1 MFRACRGPAL
11 GRASPAAAGLCG
23 VGVAALILV
32 GCSTIVLHPISPEE
46 ARRQVVDVS
55 RQITS
60 DLGGEVA
67 EAKFGYQSCGINGTP
82 PFQGHA
88 NLGLWMPGA
97 DRSREVTADSVLDR
111 LRRHGW
117 KTNPDY
123 HSHAAAFTR
132 DGLDVMV
139 WVIPPPEPGE
149 PPIAHVAIDVYTE
162 CRDTFDHRDDGTA
175 FSSTDIRD
183 DVETG

>member
-1 MFRACRGPAL
+1 MIHLFTL
-11 GRASPAAAGLCG
+11 KAAARVCG
-23 VGVAALILV
+23 IGVVTLGLV
-32 GCSTIVLHPISPEE
+32 GCSDLVLNPISPEE

-60 DLGGEVA
+60 SLGNEVA
-67 EAKFGYQSCGINGTP
+67 DAKFDYQSCGINGKP
-82 PFQGHA
+82 PFKGHS

-111 LRRHGW
+111 LRQHGW
-117 KTNPDY
+117 ETNPDY

-132 DGLDVMV
+132 DGLDVTV
-139 WVIPPPEPGE
+139 WVIPPPKPDD
-149 PPIAHVAIDVYTE
+149 PPNAHVMIDIYTK
-162 CRDTFDHRDDGTA
+162 CRDTFDHRSDGTA

-183 DVETG
+183 EIASG